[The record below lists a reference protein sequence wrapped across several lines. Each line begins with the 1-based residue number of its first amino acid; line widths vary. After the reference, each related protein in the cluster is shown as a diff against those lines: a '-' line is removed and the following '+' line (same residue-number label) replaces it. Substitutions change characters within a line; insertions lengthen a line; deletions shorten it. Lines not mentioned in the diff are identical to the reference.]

1 MTPPKSSNDRGAYEA
16 PRRGVMALS
25 LIAGTFAAT
34 LPVLAVVVLLM
45 TRNPQL
51 DHGIDGAIAFQLA
64 AGLTFAG
71 GAFWALV
78 ELTQPASCRYAWMFL
93 IPAVLLLGSGIA
105 VDLMRHPSNAWL
117 GRVVGHKPGA
127 CFALVSLFSLP
138 ILTGVFYVLR
148 QATVLSPICGGAFA
162 GLLASSVAAA
172 VYVWHCPDSAPLY
185 FATWH
190 GLAVATITAVGA
202 VLGSRYLRHAHG

>member
-1 MTPPKSSNDRGAYEA
+1 
-16 PRRGVMALS
+16 MALT

-64 AGLTFAG
+64 TALTFAG

-78 ELTQPASCRYAWMFL
+78 EITQPASCRYAWMFL
-93 IPAVLLLGSGIA
+93 IPAFLLLGTGIA
-105 VDLMRHPSNAWL
+105 VDLTRHPSSGWL
-117 GRVVGHKPGA
+117 ARMVGQKPGA
-127 CFALVSLFSLP
+127 CFMLVSLFSLP
-138 ILTGVFYVLR
+138 ILAGVTYVMR
-148 QATVLSPICGGAFA
+148 QSAPISPVCAGAFA
-162 GLLASSVAAA
+162 GLLAGSIAAL

-190 GLAVATITAVGA
+190 GLAVLTVTMIGA
-202 VLGSRYLRHAHG
+202 VIGGKYLRYAH